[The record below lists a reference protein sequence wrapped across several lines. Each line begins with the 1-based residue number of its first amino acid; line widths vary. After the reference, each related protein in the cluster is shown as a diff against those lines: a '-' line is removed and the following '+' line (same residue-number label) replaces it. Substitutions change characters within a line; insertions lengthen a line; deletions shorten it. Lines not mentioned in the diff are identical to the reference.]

1 MADWVAQ
8 RMVAKKGRKMNLRRS
23 HSPPLQREKRHG
35 WAYVWIQRV
44 LLSMG
49 KRRWR

>member
-8 RMVAKKGRKMNLRRS
+8 RMVVKGRKMNLRRS
-23 HSPPLQREKRHG
+23 HSPPLQREKRRG
-35 WAYVWIQRV
+35 WACGWIQRV